1 MAWLFPCMPG
11 LWRKFDNS
19 FPALVFLLMML
30 LSFSL
35 FPFLI
40 IIILLD
46 ISSSAPLSFFYSKDQ
61 STVAKWQSELRRSGT
76 SVPWRVACEVL
87 SLMGSNT
94 VPGQN
99 NIIVVNSNA
108 TLLGRGIRM
117 NACVAGTCHLHFWQN
132 DPRGL
137 LHARAVT
144 RVGMDTE
151 NKFSPEIWY

>member
-1 MAWLFPCMPG
+1 MECVWHGF
-11 LWRKFDNS
+11 
-19 FPALVFLLMML
+19 FPACQDDGESSTIHSPPWSFLLMLLMML
-30 LSFSL
+30 SVSL
-35 FPFLI
+35 FLFLI

-46 ISSSAPLSFFYSKDQ
+46 ISSSAPISFFHSKNQ

-99 NIIVVNSNA
+99 NVIVVSSNA
-108 TLLGRGIRM
+108 TSVGRGIRM
-117 NACVAGTCHLHFWQN
+117 NACLAGTCHLHFWQN

-137 LHARAVT
+137 LRARAVA
-144 RVGMDTE
+144 RGW
-151 NKFSPEIWY
+151 NGYRK